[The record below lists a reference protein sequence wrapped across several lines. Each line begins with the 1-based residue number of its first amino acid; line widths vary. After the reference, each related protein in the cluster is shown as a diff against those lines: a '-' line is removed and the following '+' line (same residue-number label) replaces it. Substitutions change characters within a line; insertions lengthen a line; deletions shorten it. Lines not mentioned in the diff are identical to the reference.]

1 TDDPEAYEL
10 YQRGVRQWVLETE
23 EGYLKARELLKDAIR
38 RDSRF
43 ALAYVALAEGY
54 AAAAVDGYE
63 LPREAWQ
70 EDKKWINKATELDAT
85 LPGIHLEAGSRACFF
100 EWDWPTAEH
109 EFELAIKSDRHDLVE
124 PRFFTPYA
132 LERWALGHPE
142 DSLRLTRQARHIDPI
157 SKSHAV

>member
-1 TDDPEAYEL
+1 QDEIAQAIVNEGIKLKLTGAEQRALNKHVTDDPEAYEL

-38 RDSRF
+38 RDSGF

-70 EDKKWINKATELDAT
+70 EEKKWIKKATELDAT
-85 LPGIHLEAGSRACFF
+85 LPGIHLEAGGRAFFF
-100 EWDWPTAEH
+100 EWDWKAAEQ
-109 EFELAIKSDRHDLVE
+109 EFEAAIKSSLVE
-124 PRFFTPYA
+124 PRF
-132 LERWALGHPE
+132 
-142 DSLRLTRQARHIDPI
+142 
-157 SKSHAV
+157 